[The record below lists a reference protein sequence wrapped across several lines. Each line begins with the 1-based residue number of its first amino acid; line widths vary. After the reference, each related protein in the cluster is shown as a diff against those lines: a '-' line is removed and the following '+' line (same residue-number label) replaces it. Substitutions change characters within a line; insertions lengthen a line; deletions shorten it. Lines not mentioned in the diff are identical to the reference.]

1 MSYLVISCFLT
12 EDTHIDLLQ
21 ASVST
26 ALPSIIHDLD
36 GTDSFVWVSSA
47 YTLACTA
54 VLPMSGRLADIF
66 GRQYVLLVAILF
78 FGVGSA
84 VAGAATSMD
93 LLIAGRSM
101 S

>member
-1 MSYLVISCFLT
+1 MCHFVESRSFT
-12 EDTHIDLLQ
+12 RDADIDLLQ

-66 GRQYVLLVAILF
+66 GRQYVLLIAILF

-93 LLIAGRSM
+93 LLIAGRST